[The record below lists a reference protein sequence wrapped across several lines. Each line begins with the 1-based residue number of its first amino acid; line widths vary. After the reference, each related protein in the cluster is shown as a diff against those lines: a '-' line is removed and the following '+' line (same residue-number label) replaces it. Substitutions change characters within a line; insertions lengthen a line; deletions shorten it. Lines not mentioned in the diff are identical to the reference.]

1 MEDWENKGVS
11 QRKNENDAFGRRAG
25 ENVCPWSYADC
36 GNTLYQSSL
45 ELIPFPANIESLL
58 FLPWNPHEII
68 ETNKNP
74 TFLDQT

>member
-1 MEDWENKGVS
+1 M
-11 QRKNENDAFGRRAG
+11 RMMLLAG
-25 ENVCPWSYADC
+25 APVRMYVPGA
-36 GNTLYQSSL
+36 TLIVEILSTYQSSL

-58 FLPWNPHEII
+58 FLFWNPHEIT